1 LDSRVRHTINLKICI
16 DLLIWSQGPKEDFQ
30 KMKQRIALANIS
42 VVIST

>member
-16 DLLIWSQGPKEDFQ
+16 DLLIWSQEEDFQ